1 MKLIDRLWDIVLVV
15 LLIVFLANL
24 IYGGI
29 SHVVR

>member
-1 MKLIDRLWDIVLVV
+1 MKLIDRLWDIVLVI
-15 LLIVFLANL
+15 LLIAFLANL

>member
-15 LLIVFLANL
+15 FLIAFLANL

>member
-1 MKLIDRLWDIVLVV
+1 MKLIDRLWDIVLVIF
-15 LLIVFLANL
+15 LIAFLANL

>member
-1 MKLIDRLWDIVLVV
+1 MKLIDRLWDIVLII
-15 LLIVFLANL
+15 LLIAFMANL